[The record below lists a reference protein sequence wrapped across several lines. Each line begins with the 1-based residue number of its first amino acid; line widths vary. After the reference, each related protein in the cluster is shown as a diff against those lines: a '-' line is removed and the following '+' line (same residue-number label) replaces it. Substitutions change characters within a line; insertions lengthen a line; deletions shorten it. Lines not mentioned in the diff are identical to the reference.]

1 MKDETTA
8 LTSYMAKITDMF
20 ANGIVEGFSDKSL
33 AGNVVMSEPDESV
46 PKFPDLLLAEHFA
59 QG

>member
-1 MKDETTA
+1 
-8 LTSYMAKITDMF
+8 MAKITDMF